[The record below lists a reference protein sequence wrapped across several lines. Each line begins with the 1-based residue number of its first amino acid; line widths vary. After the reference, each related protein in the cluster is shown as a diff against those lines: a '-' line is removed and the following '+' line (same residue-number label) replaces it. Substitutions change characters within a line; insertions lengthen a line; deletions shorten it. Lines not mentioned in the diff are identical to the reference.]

1 MPHFFPSCKKIL
13 LGQDMAMHRPL
24 ALMLVSFLVYLG
36 NALLL
41 QWAVG
46 LDLLRQGAQWVI
58 PWMVFGPAVFYA
70 LARSGWSAR
79 LKEPS
84 MVMAQ
89 GLYCAL
95 LTVLVYAFS
104 HHDVR
109 GFILCILPLI
119 IMFGQFTLNG
129 RQFAVFTGCTMAALT
144 AAVLLMRRF
153 DEVPRGLSTDLL
165 ELVYVALVLGTS
177 TSIALIGANIRQ
189 KLMASRVELAEALSR
204 VHALA
209 TTDALTGLAN
219 RRHMQ
224 DLLAEEVK
232 RHRRLGHP
240 LCVALLDLDHFK
252 RINDLHGH
260 QGGDEALR
268 HFARKAREALREID
282 VLARW
287 GGEEFLLMMPATSPE
302 QAMSGLLRLR
312 QCLAEQAHP
321 PGMPDLR
328 ITFSAG
334 VALHHLNAAIE
345 HTIDQADKALY
356 QAKAEGRDRVC
367 LAPDATGASAEATP
381 LAPELA

>member
-1 MPHFFPSCKKIL
+1 MR
-13 LGQDMAMHRPL
+13 RPL
-24 ALMLVSFLVYLG
+24 ALMLLGQVIYLA
-36 NALLL
+36 NAALL
-41 QWAVG
+41 QWGIELNMFRAGVVWTTP
-46 LDLLRQGAQWVI
+46 L
-58 PWMVFGPAVFYA
+58 MVLGPAVFYG

-79 LKEPS
+79 LKDPS

-95 LTVLVYAFS
+95 LTVLVYAFAS
-104 HHDVR
+104 QEVR

-119 IMFGQFTLNG
+119 IMFGQFNLNG
-129 RQFAVFTGCTMAALT
+129 RQFAIFTGCTMAVLS
-144 AAVLLMRRF
+144 AAVLLLRPY
-153 DEVPRGLSTDLL
+153 EEAPRGLSADLL

-177 TSIALIGANIRQ
+177 TSIALIGSNIRQ
-189 KLMASRVELAEALSR
+189 KLVASRVELAEALAR

-224 DLLAEEVK
+224 DLLGEEVK

-268 HFARKAREALREID
+268 HFARIARESLREID

-287 GGEEFLLMMPATSPE
+287 GGEEFLLMMPATTAE

-312 QCLAEQAHP
+312 QRLAEHPHP
-321 PGMPDLR
+321 PGLSDLR
-328 ITFSAG
+328 ITCSAG
-334 VALHHLNAAIE
+334 VALHHLNNTVE
-345 HTIDQADKALY
+345 HTIDEADKALY
-356 QAKAEGRDRVC
+356 RAKAEGRDRVC
-367 LAPDATGASAEATP
+367 LAPEPGAPQSVGAQVIH
-381 LAPELA
+381 

>member
-1 MPHFFPSCKKIL
+1 MPQRFSSCKNLL
-13 LGQDMAMHRPL
+13 LGQDVAMRRPL
-24 ALMLVSFLVYLG
+24 ALMLMAQLIYLS
-36 NALLL
+36 NAALL
-41 QWAVG
+41 QWGVSLKLFRPG
-46 LDLLRQGAQWVI
+46 LVWITPLLVA
-58 PWMVFGPAVFYA
+58 GPGLFYA

-129 RQFAVFTGCTMAALT
+129 RQFAVFTGCTMTALT
-144 AAVLLMRRF
+144 AAVLVMRRF
-153 DEVPRGLSTDLL
+153 DEVPRSLSADLL
-165 ELVYVALVLGTS
+165 ELVYVALILGTS

-189 KLMASRVELAEALSR
+189 NLMASRVELAEALSR

-268 HFARKAREALREID
+268 HFARTAREALREID

-287 GGEEFLLMMPATSPE
+287 GGEEFLLMMPATSCE

-312 QCLAEQAHP
+312 QCLAAQAHP

-328 ITFSAG
+328 VTFSAG
-334 VALHHLNAAIE
+334 VALHHLNSAIE
-345 HTIDQADKALY
+345 HTIDLADKALY
-356 QAKAEGRDRVC
+356 QAKAEGRNRVC
-367 LAPDATGASAEATP
+367 LAPQAPGASAEATP
-381 LAPELA
+381 LAPKLA